1 MGEME
6 HKYSDV
12 GELISVT
19 TDSHGFANSTIATR
33 ELKEHAKCS
42 LNIVILCSL
51 LRTDPNHKIHFWP
64 PISLK
69 LRKQQVGDLTQSSEK
84 EQERKTD
91 LD

>member
-19 TDSHGFANSTIATR
+19 TDSHGFVNSTIGMR

-42 LNIVILCSL
+42 SRRCNLV
-51 LRTDPNHKIHFWP
+51 F
-64 PISLK
+64 SLK
-69 LRKQQVGDLTQSSEK
+69 N
-84 EQERKTD
+84 
-91 LD
+91 